1 MRDLRKY
8 ARNTTIQLIAGGL
21 ALLVII
27 GIPLIN
33 WIYGSNAAILGLI
46 CISAGLA
53 PILIIILILWILD
66 WISKRAN
73 RD

>member
-21 ALLVII
+21 ALLVVI
-27 GIPLIN
+27 GLPLIN
-33 WIYGSNAAILGLI
+33 WIYGPNAAILGLI

-53 PILIIILILWILD
+53 PIIIIILALWILE
-66 WISKRAN
+66 WIAKRAN

>member
-21 ALLVII
+21 ALLVVI
-27 GIPLIN
+27 GLPLIN
-33 WIYGSNAAILGLI
+33 WIYGPNAAILGLI

-53 PILIIILILWILD
+53 PILIIILALWIVE
-66 WISKRAN
+66 WIAKRAN
-73 RD
+73 RE